1 MGNKN
6 YGLTYPQK
14 NIWLVEKFNGE
25 LPINS
30 IVGTVEI
37 NRDFDSTLCIDA
49 VNNVIKNNDALR
61 IKFDFN
67 KETLEQYVT
76 EYKYKEFEVVDMS
89 MYSQEKIEKYIID
102 FALQPLFFG
111 KNCLF
116 DFRILDYGQNKGAIL
131 MKIHHIICDAWSC
144 SKIGS
149 QLVDFIEKKMS
160 NEEISDE
167 LKPSYFE
174 FVNSEKEYEA
184 SDKYKKD
191 EEFWREYLSGI
202 KETTFIKSVNN
213 NTTNAN
219 RYSIKLL
226 KN

>member
-67 KETLEQYVT
+67 KETL
-76 EYKYKEFEVVDMS
+76 
-89 MYSQEKIEKYIID
+89 
-102 FALQPLFFG
+102 
-111 KNCLF
+111 
-116 DFRILDYGQNKGAIL
+116 
-131 MKIHHIICDAWSC
+131 
-144 SKIGS
+144 
-149 QLVDFIEKKMS
+149 
-160 NEEISDE
+160 
-167 LKPSYFE
+167 
-174 FVNSEKEYEA
+174 
-184 SDKYKKD
+184 
-191 EEFWREYLSGI
+191 
-202 KETTFIKSVNN
+202 
-213 NTTNAN
+213 
-219 RYSIKLL
+219 
-226 KN
+226 

>member
-76 EYKYKEFEVVDMS
+76 EYKYKKFEVVDMS

-116 DFRILDYGQNKGAIL
+116 DFRILWAQQRCYI
-131 MKIHHIICDAWSC
+131 
-144 SKIGS
+144 
-149 QLVDFIEKKMS
+149 
-160 NEEISDE
+160 DE
-167 LKPSYFE
+167 DTSYHM
-174 FVNSEKEYEA
+174 
-184 SDKYKKD
+184 
-191 EEFWREYLSGI
+191 
-202 KETTFIKSVNN
+202 
-213 NTTNAN
+213 
-219 RYSIKLL
+219 
-226 KN
+226 